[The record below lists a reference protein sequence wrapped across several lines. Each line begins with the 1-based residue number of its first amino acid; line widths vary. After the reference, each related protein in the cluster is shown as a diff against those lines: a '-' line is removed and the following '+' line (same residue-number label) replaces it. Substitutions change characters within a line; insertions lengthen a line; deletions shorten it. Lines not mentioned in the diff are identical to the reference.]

1 MQHLR
6 DVLNVTPGYAIIH
19 SQSRVT
25 ASVGFARYSLLIIR
39 QRGTMPIY
47 EYTCH
52 DCKRRVSLLWRSFA
66 DAEERS
72 AACPRC
78 GGTNLTR
85 LMSRVAVLRSEDSR
99 MDDLADPGAMGD
111 LDENDPKSLARF
123 MRKMASETGEDLG
136 PEFDEVV
143 GRLEAGEDPET
154 IEKSMPELAAGEGGG
169 MGGPGMGG
177 DDFGVM

>member
-1 MQHLR
+1 
-6 DVLNVTPGYAIIH
+6 
-19 SQSRVT
+19 
-25 ASVGFARYSLLIIR
+25 
-39 QRGTMPIY
+39 MPIY

-66 DAEERS
+66 DVEERS

-85 LMSRVAVLRSEDSR
+85 LISSVAVLRSEESR
-99 MDDLADPGAMGD
+99 MDSLADPAALGD
-111 LDENDPKSLARF
+111 LDENDPQSLARF

-136 PEFDEVV
+136 PEFDEVI

-154 IEKSMPELAAGEGGG
+154 IERSMPDLAGAEGAGAGAGAFS
-169 MGGPGMGG
+169 GMGG